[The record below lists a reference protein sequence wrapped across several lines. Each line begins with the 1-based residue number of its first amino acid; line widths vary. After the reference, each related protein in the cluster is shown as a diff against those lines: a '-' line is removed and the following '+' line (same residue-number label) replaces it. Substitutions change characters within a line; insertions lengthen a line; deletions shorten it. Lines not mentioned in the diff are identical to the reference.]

1 MAFGDK
7 VYDYNFYGLPDS
19 SRVWGTV
26 GVGGYAALTYLN
38 VWGLYMGPPI
48 SEFFTDGIY
57 WEHDGTTSD
66 TYGKPLNTTIA
77 LWKISRNCS
86 FACNAVFSAET
97 GSTLKPHYEVNVHS
111 SDAPLAMC
119 AVDTHG
125 GAYGNF
131 STDPRNRWAYDV
143 SNENNGSYSAM
154 IYDIVYNTMCLQVNA
169 ITVNLASPSAQPAT
183 RDLASLA
190 AYIDGDAEN
199 RFVQIIRPYLY
210 RGASTPRYRTADGI
224 PPQGAHTTYNGIPLI
239 DTLTDRPIPS
249 TETHLKDYI
258 KDGHSERRGDV
269 VYNPFVQ
276 RLEEAIFTEPADA
289 TNATAQLDIGFNRWL
304 SMNNLRNGIR
314 AIPNTTY
321 RITAQYYRCNYDVK
335 DFSDVKYQWENIVMN
350 NSNGMI
356 LPDGL
361 DLTLLPA
368 STTFRVMTRLRI
380 LDAKGGTIGKATELA
395 VKHEIAF
402 IGMYFVD
409 SISRAE
415 NSELGSGDGV
425 GVYLPLYSG
434 GVPNGEYVTGT
445 AIPLQPHANAQ
456 SVSEDTFHYDDAQV
470 DTDAGFPD
478 EVTAIPRFGRTYLC
492 TLADIEFMNYN
503 LKTMD
508 WSAENREEL
517 FFGQNPYDF
526 IISATAYPLVDYP
539 LSPAATLHDI
549 ELGKVNLNE
558 LPDKVGDCTGYPI
571 MGGVVIYPEPF
582 GELYV
587 KPYYSDSKY
596 ELSFLDYE
604 PFTSIYLVLPY
615 ADVVSIPPEVFMG
628 NTIGIRMGVDFM
640 SGNVIY
646 FIYVKE
652 TGILF
657 TTTSGNM
664 ATEIPISGLD
674 YTEYKKAELRAAKN
688 MTNTFFDTTSEVL
701 GHAAGASVSST
712 FHNETGANAQTAM
725 AVISGAKG
733 AINIAFDAYEIAHTA
748 PSPVA
753 VSAGSASL
761 GTAAPQD
768 AKLFILRPKLPEDF
782 NVTEYKLKYGKSTA
796 STGPLN
802 SSTGFTQML
811 NPILDGI
818 DCTAEEKMMIVDALK
833 GGVIL

>member
-1 MAFGDK
+1 MALGDK

-19 SRVWGTV
+19 SRVWGTPN
-26 GVGGYAALTYLN
+26 VGGYAALTYLN
-38 VWGLYMGPPI
+38 MWQLYLPTI
-48 SEFFTDGIY
+48 SEPFTDGIY
-57 WEHDGTTSD
+57 WEFNGATSD
-66 TYGKPLNTTIA
+66 TYGKPLDTTIA

-86 FACNAVFSAET
+86 FACNAVFSADRSSRL
-97 GSTLKPHYEVNVHS
+97 STHYEVNIHP

-125 GAYGNF
+125 DAYGNF
-131 STDPRNRWAYDV
+131 STNPRSRWAYDI
-143 SNENNGSYSAM
+143 SEMNNGAYSAM
-154 IYDIVYNTMCLQVNA
+154 IYDIVYNTMCLQINA
-169 ITVNLASPSAQPAT
+169 IIFNLENPTAGPAG
-183 RDLASLA
+183 RELNQVA
-190 AYIDGDAEN
+190 AYINANPEK
-199 RFVQIIRPYLY
+199 RFVQFIRPYIY
-210 RGASTPRYRTADGI
+210 RGASTPRYKTADGI
-224 PPQGAHTTYNGIPLI
+224 PPQGSHTTYNGVPLI

-249 TETHLKDYI
+249 NETHLKEYI
-258 KDGHSERRGDV
+258 KDGHNERRDDV
-269 VYNPFVQ
+269 VFNPFVQ
-276 RLEEAIFTEPADA
+276 RLGSTLFA
-289 TNATAQLDIGFNRWL
+289 AQTDSTDITSQLEIGLNRYL
-304 SMNNLRNGIR
+304 TVSQVKNGVGTITGTS
-314 AIPNTTY
+314 NK
-321 RITAQYYRCNYDVK
+321 ITAQYYRCNYDIK
-335 DFSDVKYQWENIVMN
+335 DFSDVKYQWENVVFHTNTGMELYDGFNLDSLPN
-350 NSNGMI
+350 NG
-356 LPDGL
+356 GL
-361 DLTLLPA
+361 R
-368 STTFRVMTRLRI
+368 FMTRLRI
-380 LDAKGGTIGKATELA
+380 LDAKGNSIGKATELA
-395 VKHEIAF
+395 IKHEVAF

-409 SISRAE
+409 TIARAE

-445 AIPLQPHANAQ
+445 DILLQPHANAQ

-508 WSAENREEL
+508 WSQENRDEL

-549 ELGKVNLNE
+549 ELGKVNLNT
-558 LPDKVGDCTGYPI
+558 LPQKAGDCRGYPI

-587 KPYYSDSKY
+587 KPYYTDSKY

-604 PFTSIYLVLPY
+604 PYTSIYLVLPY
-615 ADVVSIPPEVFMG
+615 AEVVSIPPEVFMG
-628 NTIGIRMGVDFM
+628 KTIGIRMGVDFM

-652 TGILF
+652 SGILF
-657 TTTSGNM
+657 TTATGNM

-674 YTEYKKAELRAAKN
+674 YTAYKKTQLDFTRGLF
-688 MTNTFFDTTSEVL
+688 NTTFDTLNETA
-701 GHAAGASVSST
+701 GHIAGSSVSSK
-712 FHNETGANAQTAM
+712 FHNEVGANTQAFMGIMSA
-725 AVISGAKG
+725 GKG
-733 AINIAFDAYEIAHTA
+733 LTNIAFDIYEFAHTA

-782 NVTEYKLKYGKSTA
+782 DVTDYKLKYGKSTA

>member
-1 MAFGDK
+1 MALGDK

-38 VWGLYMGPPI
+38 MWQLYIPTIGQMT
-48 SEFFTDGIY
+48 EGIY
-57 WEHDGTTSD
+57 WEHDGATSD
-66 TYGKPLNTTIA
+66 TYGKPLDTTIA
-77 LWKISRNCS
+77 LWKISRNSS
-86 FACNAVFSAET
+86 FACNSVFSAET
-97 GSTLKPHYEVNVHS
+97 GSRLKPHFEVNIHP

-131 STDPRNRWAYDV
+131 STNPRSRWAYNMSDMC
-143 SNENNGSYSAM
+143 NGAYSAM

-169 ITVNLASPSAQPAT
+169 ITFNLLTPSASPAGRELTSLAS
-183 RDLASLA
+183 
-190 AYIDGDAEN
+190 YINGDTEH
-199 RFVQIIRPYLY
+199 RFVQIIRPYIY

-224 PPQGAHTTYNGIPLI
+224 PPQGAITTYTGVPLI

-249 TETHLKDYI
+249 SETYLKEYI
-258 KDGHSERRGDV
+258 KDSHTEWRDDV
-269 VYNPFVQ
+269 IYNPFAQ
-276 RLEEAIFTEPADA
+276 RLGTYLFATQSDA
-289 TNATAQLDIGFNRWL
+289 GDISSQIEIGLNRYL
-304 SMNNLRNGIR
+304 TMSQLRNGIST
-314 AIPNTTY
+314 IPGTTNK
-321 RITAQYYRCNYDVK
+321 ITAQFYRCNYDVK
-335 DFSDVKYQWENIVMN
+335 DFPDVKYQWENMVIN
-350 NSNGMI
+350 LNNGMQ
-356 LPDGL
+356 LPDDF
-361 DLTLLPA
+361 DLTLLPTNTNIRA
-368 STTFRVMTRLRI
+368 MTRLRI
-380 LDAKGGTIGKATELA
+380 LDAKGNSIGKATELA

-402 IGMYFVD
+402 IGMYFTD

-434 GVPNGEYVTGT
+434 GVPTGEYVTG
-445 AIPLQPHANAQ
+445 ADIPLQPHANAQ
-456 SVSEDTFHYDDAQV
+456 SVSEDTFHYDDAQI

-508 WSAENREEL
+508 WSEENREEL

-539 LSPAATLHDI
+539 LSPAATLLDI

-571 MGGVVIYPEPF
+571 MGGVTIYPEPF

-587 KPYYSDSKY
+587 KPYYSDSNY
-596 ELSFLDYE
+596 ELSFLDYA
-604 PFTSIYLVLPY
+604 PYTSIYLVLPY

-652 TGILF
+652 SGILF
-657 TTTSGNM
+657 TTASGNM

-674 YTEYKKAELRAAKN
+674 YTEYKKAQLEFTRGLF
-688 MTNTFFDTTSEVL
+688 NTTFDTLNETA
-701 GHAAGASVSST
+701 GHIAGSSVSAK
-712 FHNETGANAQTAM
+712 FHNDTGAEAQAFM
-725 AVISGAKG
+725 GIMSAGKGLAKMG
-733 AINIAFDAYEIAHTA
+733 FDIYEFANTA

-768 AKLFILRPKLPEDF
+768 AKLFILRPKLPDDF
-782 NVTEYKLKYGKSTA
+782 DVTDYKMKYGKSTA